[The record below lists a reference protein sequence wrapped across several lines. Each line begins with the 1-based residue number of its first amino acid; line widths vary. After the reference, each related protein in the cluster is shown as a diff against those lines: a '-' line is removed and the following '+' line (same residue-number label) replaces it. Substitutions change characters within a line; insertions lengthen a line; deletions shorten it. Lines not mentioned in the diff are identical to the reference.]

1 MAAKKITV
9 AFFATETGAMPVR
22 DWLLGMSSEDRKKI
36 GEDIKTVEF
45 GWPVGMPVCRPL
57 GKGLYEART
66 NLKDRIARVLHGGWR
81 QDGFAP
87 RLHQKIAGNAGQ
99 RIGLRAVTHAKLA
112 QELNMAKK
120 KNPHL
125 GSSFDDFLKEEGI
138 YEEVTAAAMKRLLAW
153 QIAQA
158 MKKQRLTKSVMA
170 KRMRTS
176 RAALDR
182 LLDAQNT
189 SVTLQTM
196 GRAAAAL
203 GKQLSVTLKD
213 AA

>member
-1 MAAKKITV
+1 
-9 AFFATETGAMPVR
+9 MP
-22 DWLLGMSSEDRKKI
+22 
-36 GEDIKTVEF
+36 
-45 GWPVGMPVCRPL
+45 
-57 GKGLYEART
+57 
-66 NLKDRIARVLHGGWR
+66 
-81 QDGFAP
+81 
-87 RLHQKIAGNAGQ
+87 
-99 RIGLRAVTHAKLA
+99 
-112 QELNMAKK
+112 KK
-120 KNPHL
+120 KNPHI
-125 GSSFDDFLKEEGI
+125 GSTFESYLAESGFLEDA
-138 YEEVTAAAMKRLLAW
+138 TTTAMKRVLAW

-182 LLDAQNT
+182 LLDADNT

-203 GKQLSVTLKD
+203 GKQLSIALKD

>member
-1 MAAKKITV
+1 M
-9 AFFATETGAMPVR
+9 
-22 DWLLGMSSEDRKKI
+22 
-36 GEDIKTVEF
+36 
-45 GWPVGMPVCRPL
+45 
-57 GKGLYEART
+57 
-66 NLKDRIARVLHGGWR
+66 
-81 QDGFAP
+81 
-87 RLHQKIAGNAGQ
+87 
-99 RIGLRAVTHAKLA
+99 A
-112 QELNMAKK
+112 QELSMAKK
-120 KNPHL
+120 KRNPHL

-138 YEEVTAAAMKRLLAW
+138 FEEVTATAMKRVLAW

-158 MKKQRLTKSVMA
+158 MRKQRVTKSAMA

-182 LLDAQNT
+182 LLDAENT